1 MASTTAHHALGLL
14 LAIGPSACVIED
26 AASAVTE
33 VKIIDDGESS
43 TTSGSGEAT
52 TWATSGTVTTA
63 DEGTSSSSGSTGGL
77 PEDPTATAGELPPVV
92 IAFEVTPELMLS
104 QGPIAVQVEAERA
117 DGVRMELDDGTVS
130 ELGMTMP
137 GIFEGE
143 IPALTGLWNGE
154 HLAKLTPWRDD
165 GQDEGASVAASYTLA
180 LPKPGSQGFWETG
193 DLLGSG
199 VVRAID
205 VLPDGRVVEFGQR
218 WVGGVSRC
226 YLRRRDK
233 SGAWKPTDV
242 QEVLPGV
249 ECAPLDM
256 KIDAKGSIVV
266 LASRTGNDGARWWL
280 GEIDAWG
287 ATATNRGLGVQEE
300 IALAVA
306 VEPAG
311 RIAVCGAVPTQ
322 DLDGRDAAAWIF
334 KPGLAGE
341 AWNFD
346 YLPKPNFEPHLFVE
360 TGRDCVF
367 AGDTLVMVG
376 EAFGNHDEQQNLK
389 RTRHFVH
396 RFDLVSKADAW
407 MVADGAYGAQSAAT
421 AVVVD
426 YDGHLITAGYACG
439 DTCSPLADLR
449 VFDLED
455 GLLFQIPLGELP
467 GKSFGP
473 HDLAW
478 SPAGYVVVALGGFK
492 DEPDSFSVRAHDPFT
507 IAPLWTFT
515 RKDNQLFQMAFAVAV
530 GTYGEV
536 YAGGF
541 GSNGYPA
548 VAYIAG

>member
-1 MASTTAHHALGLL
+1 MATRHTAALF
-14 LAIGPSACVIED
+14 LALGPSACLIED
-26 AASAVTE
+26 AESAVTE
-33 VKIIDDGESS
+33 VKIIDEGESS
-43 TTSGSGEAT
+43 STTGDGEAT
-52 TWATSGTVTTA
+52 TWATSGTVTTS
-63 DEGTSSSSGSTGGL
+63 DEGTSASSGSSGGL
-77 PEDPTATAGELPPVV
+77 PEDPTATAGELPPAVLT
-92 IAFEVTPELMLS
+92 FDVTPELMLDH
-104 QGPIAVQVEAERA
+104 GPIAVKVEAERA
-117 DGVRMELDDGTVS
+117 DGVRMELDDGTMT
-130 ELGMTMP
+130 ELGMSEP

-143 IPALTGLWNGE
+143 IAALTGLWNGE
-154 HLAKLTPWRDD
+154 HIATLTPWR
-165 GQDEGASVAASYTLA
+165 GEDEGAPVEASYTLA

-193 DLLGSG
+193 DLIGSG
-199 VVRAID
+199 VVRAIG

-218 WVGGVSRC
+218 WVGGESRC

-242 QEVLPGV
+242 EDVLPGV
-249 ECAPLDM
+249 ECSPLDM
-256 KIDAKGSIVV
+256 KIDAKGSIVM
-266 LASRTGNDGARWWL
+266 LASRTGNDGTRWWL
-280 GEIDAWG
+280 GEIDSWG

-306 VEPAG
+306 VEPEG

-322 DLDGRDAAAWIF
+322 NVDGQDAAAWIF
-334 KPGLAGE
+334 KPGLTGE
-341 AWNFD
+341 TWTFD
-346 YLPKPNFEPHLFVE
+346 YRPAPDAEPHLFVE
-360 TGRDCVF
+360 TSRDCVF

-376 EAFGNHDEQQNLK
+376 EAFGNHDEQQNLL

-426 YDGHLITAGYACG
+426 GDGHLVTAGYACG

-455 GLLFQIPLGELP
+455 GILYQIPLGELP

-478 SPAGYVVVALGGFK
+478 SPAGYVIVALGGFK
-492 DEPDSFSVRAHDPFT
+492 DEPDSFSVRAHDPFK

-515 RKDNQLFQMAFAVAV
+515 RKDNQLFQMAFTVAT
-530 GTYGEV
+530 GAFGEV